1 MLRHLFTLI
10 WNRKRANALLIAEIF
25 FAFVVLF
32 VLGSLLVDSY
42 RRYTMPLGY
51 QYEQVWYVAMDPGN
65 EPAARQDA
73 TFVRVIRSLKALP
86 GVRSVSTTLYNT
98 PFSFS
103 DSSGD
108 IKVNGRNA
116 NCDRYA
122 GGDDMADVLQL
133 QLAEGRWFDR
143 RDDAATRKPVVISS
157 ETRAALFPTG
167 PALGQI
173 ITSTNTTDGEMQ
185 VVGVLATTYR
195 ARGEFQ
201 EPKPAYFRRSQP
213 LMADADTTHL
223 DKPLLLV
230 RVQPTATAE
239 LEQRMTKEIAA
250 VSGGWKAAVG
260 TLAEE
265 RTVRMKFALAPM
277 GAMGLVGLFLII
289 NVALG
294 LFGVLWQTINQRRAE
309 IGVRRAMG
317 ATAGRISA
325 QILGETLVVTTFG
338 LGLGLVVA
346 AQFPLL
352 GVMDMKTGVYLT
364 AMLLA
369 TGLIYALTTLCA
381 LYPSRLA
388 AGIHPAV
395 ALREE

>member
-73 TFVRVIRSLKALP
+73 TFLRVIRSLKALP

-195 ARGEFQ
+195 SRGEFQ

-213 LMADADTTHL
+213 LLADADTTHL

>member
-1 MLRHLFTLI
+1 MLRHLFILI

-32 VLGSLLVDSY
+32 VLGSLLMDSY

-51 QYEQVWYVAMDPGN
+51 QYKQVWYVAMDPGN

-73 TFVRVIRSLKALP
+73 TFLRVTRSLKALP
-86 GVRSVSTTLYNT
+86 GVHSVSTTHYNT

-103 DSSGD
+103 DSNVD
-108 IKVNGRNA
+108 LKANGHETGS
-116 NCDRYA
+116 DRYF
-122 GGDDMADVLQL
+122 GGDELADVLQL

-143 RDDAATRKPVVISS
+143 RDDAATRRPVVISP

-167 PALGQI
+167 PALGQV
-173 ITSTNTTDGEMQ
+173 ITATDGELQ

-195 ARGEFQ
+195 GRGEFQ
-201 EPKPAYFRRSQP
+201 EPKPATFLRSGP
-213 LMADADTTHL
+213 LLADADTTHL
-223 DKPLLLV
+223 DTPLLLV

-239 LEQRMTKEIAA
+239 LEQRMAKEIAA
-250 VSGGWKAAVG
+250 VSSGWKATVT
-260 TLAEE
+260 TLPEE
-265 RTVRMKFALAPM
+265 RTIRMKFALAPM

-352 GVMDMKTGVYLT
+352 GVLGMKTGVYLT

>member
-1 MLRHLFTLI
+1 MLRHLFILI

-32 VLGSLLVDSY
+32 VLGSLFVDSY

-51 QYEQVWYVAMDPGN
+51 QYEQVWHLEMDPGN
-65 EPAARQDA
+65 EPVARQDA
-73 TFVRVIRSLKALP
+73 TFLQVIRSLKVMP
-86 GVRSVSTTLYNT
+86 GVQSVSTTLYNT

-103 DSSGD
+103 DSNTD
-108 IKVNGRNA
+108 LKANGHEA
-116 NCDRYA
+116 SSDRYA

-143 RDDAATRKPVVISS
+143 RDDAATRMPVVISP

-167 PALGQI
+167 PALGQT
-173 ITSTNTTDGEMQ
+173 ITSTNATDGELQ

-195 ARGEFQ
+195 GRGEFQ

-213 LMADADTTHL
+213 LLADADTTHL
-223 DKPLLLV
+223 DRPLLLV

-250 VSGGWKAAVG
+250 VTGGWKVTVT
-260 TLAEE
+260 TLPEE
-265 RTVRMKFALAPM
+265 RTTRMKFALAPM
-277 GAMGLVGLFLII
+277 VAMGLVGLFLII

-317 ATAGRISA
+317 ATAGRIST

-338 LGLGLVVA
+338 LILGLLVA

-352 GVMDMKTGVYLT
+352 GVFGMKVGVYLT

-369 TGLIYALTTLCA
+369 TGLIYGLTLVCA
-381 LYPSRLA
+381 LYPSWLA

>member
-1 MLRHLFTLI
+1 MLRHLFILI

-51 QYEQVWYVAMDPGN
+51 QYKQVWYVAMDPGN

-213 LMADADTTHL
+213 LLADADTTHL

-352 GVMDMKTGVYLT
+352 GVMGMKTGVYLT

>member
-1 MLRHLFTLI
+1 MLRHLFILI

-42 RRYTMPLGY
+42 RCYTMPLGY

-73 TFVRVIRSLKALP
+73 TFLRVIRSLKALP

-195 ARGEFQ
+195 GRGEFQ

-213 LMADADTTHL
+213 LLADADTTHL

-265 RTVRMKFALAPM
+265 RTIRMKFALAPM

>member
-1 MLRHLFTLI
+1 MLRHLFILI
-10 WNRKRANALLIAEIF
+10 WNRKRANALLIVEIF

-42 RRYTMPLGY
+42 RRYIVPLGY
-51 QYEQVWYVAMDPGN
+51 QYESVWRLELDPGT

-73 TFVRVIRSLKALP
+73 TFARVIRQLKALP
-86 GVRSVSTTLYNT
+86 GVRSVSPTRYNT

-103 DSSGD
+103 DSNVD
-108 IKVNGRNA
+108 MQANGHKT
-116 NCDRYA
+116 DSDFYT
-122 GGDDMADVLQL
+122 GGDELADVLSL

-143 RDDAATRKPVVISS
+143 RDDAATRKAAVISS

-167 PALGQI
+167 PALGRV
-173 ITSTNTTDGEMQ
+173 ITLRDEELQ
-185 VVGVLATTYR
+185 VVGVLATSYR
-195 ARGEFQ
+195 GRGEFQ
-201 EPKPAYFRRSQP
+201 EPAPATFVRSEK
-213 LMADADTTHL
+213 LLADADTTHL
-223 DKPLLLV
+223 DRPLLLV
-230 RVQPTATAE
+230 RVQPGATAE

-250 VSGGWKAAVG
+250 ASGGWKATVT
-260 TLAEE
+260 TLREE
-265 RTVRMKFALAPM
+265 RTIRMKFALAPM
-277 GAMGLVGLFLII
+277 GAMVLVGLFLII

-309 IGVRRAMG
+309 IGLRRAIG
-317 ATAGRISA
+317 ATAGIISV
-325 QILGETLVVTTFG
+325 QILLETLVVTTFG
-338 LGLGLVVA
+338 LALGLLVA

-352 GVMDMKTGVYLT
+352 GVMGLKVGVYLT

-369 TGLIYALTTLCA
+369 SGLIYALTVVCA

>member
-51 QYEQVWYVAMDPGN
+51 QYKQVWYVAMDPGN

-73 TFVRVIRSLKALP
+73 TFLRVIRSLKAMP
-86 GVRSVSTTLYNT
+86 GVHSVSTTLYNT

-143 RDDAATRKPVVISS
+143 RDDVATRKPVVISS

>member
-73 TFVRVIRSLKALP
+73 TFLRVIRSLKALP

-157 ETRAALFPTG
+157 ETRAALFPAG

>member
-73 TFVRVIRSLKALP
+73 TFLRVIRSLKALP

-195 ARGEFQ
+195 SRGEFQ

-213 LMADADTTHL
+213 LLADADTTHL

-317 ATAGRISA
+317 ATAGRISV